1 MNNNEKI
8 KGNFYVLGNS
18 LSDTGALV
26 SGFTALFKH
35 LKMPKIVKMLPPF
48 YKNSFSNGP
57 VAVQIIADYLH
68 VNLISA
74 WKFDLF
80 LLADEQIGNN
90 YAVSG
95 ALASRKKE
103 LTLENFVI
111 NHFDVTHQ
119 VDALISQHYIN
130 NNDIILVEFGGNDI
144 LYAIKQ
150 SLLSDQE
157 EIINKAVELLKNAL
171 NKLINKGA
179 QRILLCNAPN
189 MSLIP
194 LFKNKEK
201 EKERIL
207 NLTNKFNKIL
217 DSVIEELNK
226 NKKNIIKYDMFTAIT
241 NAIDKFKNLNIN
253 NNIIDAAVTTDFS
266 EIINN
271 GIIIP
276 NFNEGVNEKNINN
289 YFFFDNIHPNKWAHN
304 IMAQE
309 LIKLINLNVI
319 N

>member
-1 MNNNEKI
+1 MNDNQKI
-8 KGNFYVLGNS
+8 KGNFYVLGDS

-35 LKMPKIVKMLPPF
+35 LKIPKIVKMLPPF

-57 VAVQIIADYLH
+57 VAAQIIADYLH
-68 VNLISA
+68 INLTSA
-74 WKFDLF
+74 WRFDLF
-80 LLADEQIGNN
+80 LFADEQIGNN

-103 LTLENFVI
+103 LTVESFVI
-111 NHFDVTHQ
+111 NHFYITHQ
-119 VDALISQHYIN
+119 VDALISQHHIN
-130 NNDIILVEFGGNDI
+130 SNDIILVEFGGNDI
-144 LYAIKQ
+144 LYAFKQ
-150 SLLSDQE
+150 SLLNDQE
-157 EIINKAVELLKNAL
+157 EIINKAVELIKNAL
-171 NKLINKGA
+171 TKLINKGA
-179 QRILLCNAPN
+179 QRILLCNVPN
-189 MSLIP
+189 MSIIP

-201 EKERIL
+201 DKERIL
-207 NLTNKFNKIL
+207 NLTTNFNKML

-226 NKKNIIKYDMFTAIT
+226 NKKNIIKYDMFAAIT
-241 NAIDKFKNLNIN
+241 NAINKFKRLNIN

-271 GIIIP
+271 GIIVP
-276 NFNEGVNEKNINN
+276 HFNEGVNEENINN
-289 YFFFDNIHPNKWAHN
+289 YFFFDSIHPNKWAHN

-309 LIKLINLNVI
+309 LIKLINDNK